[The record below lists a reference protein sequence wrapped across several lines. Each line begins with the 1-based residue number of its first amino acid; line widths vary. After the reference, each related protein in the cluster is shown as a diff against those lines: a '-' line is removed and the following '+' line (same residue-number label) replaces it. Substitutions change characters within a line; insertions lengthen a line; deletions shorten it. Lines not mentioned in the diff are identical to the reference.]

1 MRGHL
6 SAEQIGDGREI
17 GTEQKRGNENRGV
30 KLRASNSNA
39 KFASG
44 KRVEIIHGW
53 DVRSRDEEGSYS
65 SRVSGANNHREDG
78 VRHEHSLRATGT
90 HDPETHA
97 HANTNMHVSES
108 SACILA
114 DACRARWDSR
124 FTSIGREM
132 PKGQKK
138 SVDERRRR

>member
-1 MRGHL
+1 
-6 SAEQIGDGREI
+6 
-17 GTEQKRGNENRGV
+17 
-30 KLRASNSNA
+30 LRALNSNA

-44 KRVEIIHGW
+44 KRVEVIHGW

-114 DACRARWDSR
+114 GEACRARWDSR
-124 FTSIGREM
+124 FKSIGREM
-132 PKGQKK
+132 PKGKRK
-138 SVDERRRR
+138 A